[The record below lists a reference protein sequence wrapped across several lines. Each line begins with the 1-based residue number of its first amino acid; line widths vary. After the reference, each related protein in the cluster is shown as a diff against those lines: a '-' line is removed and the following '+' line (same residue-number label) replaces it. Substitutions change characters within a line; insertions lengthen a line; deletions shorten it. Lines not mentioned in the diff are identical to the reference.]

1 MVRPMLWIHWKQ
13 IRLVLVP
20 LMVASFGMPLL
31 AVDGLGA
38 PPGAAGPSL
47 EAYRIVAAYDVW
59 LPYFPLL
66 AFAVGMTLALSAW
79 NWDHQL
85 HHVYA
90 LSLPVTRAEY
100 AMLKL
105 SAGAVLALLPA
116 ASMWLGGHLAAASIT
131 LPEGLNAYPNQ
142 LAFRFLLA
150 ILLAYGALFAMAA
163 GTVRTT
169 AWLLTAVVSLVVI
182 GSVGSD
188 LLDPLVE
195 PIVRTNVLEVIAR
208 WATSRG
214 GPFEVF
220 LGSWA
225 LIDV

>member
-1 MVRPMLWIHWKQ
+1 MVRPMLWVHWKQ
-13 IRLVLVP
+13 IRLALVP

-31 AVDGLGA
+31 AVDGLGT
-38 PPGAAGPSL
+38 PPGAAAPSL
-47 EAYRIVAAYDVW
+47 EAYRIVSAYEVW
-59 LPYFPLL
+59 LPYFPTL
-66 AFAVGMTLALSAW
+66 AFAIGMALALSSW

-85 HHVYA
+85 NHVYA

-100 AMLKL
+100 TMLKL
-105 SAGAVLALLPA
+105 TAGGLLALLPA
-116 ASMWLGGHLAAASIT
+116 ASMWLGGHLAVASIT
-131 LPEGLNAYPNQ
+131 LPEGLNAYPDE

-150 ILLAYGALFAMAA
+150 ILLSYALLFAMAA
-163 GTVRTT
+163 GTVKTT
-169 AWLLTAVVSLVVI
+169 AWVLTVFVSIVLI

-188 LLDPLVE
+188 LLE
-195 PIVRTNVLEVIAR
+195 PFVAPIARTNLLEVIAE